1 MRKLTLS
8 WGLELG
14 LELRPLVSRVQALN
28 TMSPCL
34 SYKIWFLEHL
44 SFIFLGLETPRYFFS
59 LKRIRMVHYVHI
71 KHLRSSIIANWSWI
85 S

>member
-8 WGLELG
+8 WGIELG
-14 LELRPLVSRVQALN
+14 LELRPLESRVQALN

-34 SYKIWFLEHL
+34 SDKIWFLEHW

-59 LKRIRMVHYVHI
+59 
-71 KHLRSSIIANWSWI
+71 
-85 S
+85 